1 MNLFSYHPNWI
12 RIYIFLFH
20 ILKFAL
26 FYRSRD
32 VIWSLLVSRTTEIFT
47 MYVELFDSWS
57 IVERSHSK
65 YRNEFPKQ
73 RTVTMIF
80 FYQKDFTVC
89 HYQYSVSSIVRCD
102 VLQCSAT
109 IVYRARANCHRLK
122 LVKSA
127 FVYMSGGYPTIFLY
141 RSHFSINLLTFCYQV
156 RRLHI
161 FFCWSTIWTLLK
173 VRDKATSCTFKISA
187 ETPYFSHGFN

>member
-1 MNLFSYHPNWI
+1 MRPLLCTVNLFSYHPNWI
-12 RIYIFLFH
+12 SIYMFLFH
-20 ILKFAL
+20 ILKFVL
-26 FYRSRD
+26 SYRSRD

-47 MYVELFDSWS
+47 MYIELFDSWS

-65 YRNEFPKQ
+65 YRNQFPKQ

-80 FYQKDFTVC
+80 FYRKDFTVC

-127 FVYMSGGYPTIFLY
+127 FVYLSGGYPTIPLQIAFFNQSLNFLLPGSTT
-141 RSHFSINLLTFCYQV
+141 RQFSFVDPLFEHY
-156 RRLHI
+156 
-161 FFCWSTIWTLLK
+161 
-173 VRDKATSCTFKISA
+173 
-187 ETPYFSHGFN
+187 